1 MWFITP
7 QIETRR
13 HRELVLPVAT
23 RAAIRRRFPKP
34 QPMEITMTFISIT
47 ERSTGS
53 ASTSFSGHMSVAG
66 RRFGLQWLFNVAAGF
81 VERVQRNRAI
91 AELHGLND
99 QLLKDIGIS
108 RCEIWYRVN
117 HPQER

>member
-1 MWFITP
+1 
-7 QIETRR
+7 
-13 HRELVLPVAT
+13 
-23 RAAIRRRFPKP
+23 
-34 QPMEITMTFISIT
+34 MTFISFT

-53 ASTSFSGHMSVAG
+53 ASTSFSGYVSVAG
-66 RRFGLQWLFNVAAGF
+66 RRFGLQWLFSAAAGF

-91 AELHGLND
+91 AELQGLDD
-99 QLLKDIGIS
+99 QLLKDIGVA